1 LKNDGTIP
9 PVVRFGQ
16 SMSQPIAEEAF
27 MGRGTT
33 TENNRIRTWIEA
45 RGGHP
50 ARIGDAKDAETVRVD
65 FNTTKPQEQ
74 ISWDEFF
81 QGLDDSRLAFLHRT
95 KAQDDVARLGRIVRR
110 QRRPR

>member
-1 LKNDGTIP
+1 
-9 PVVRFGQ
+9 
-16 SMSQPIAEEAF
+16 

-33 TENNRIRTWIEA
+33 TENSRIRHWIEA

-50 ARIGDAKDAETVRVD
+50 ARIKDASDSETVRVD
-65 FNTTKPQEQ
+65 FSSESMDD

-81 QGLDDSRLAFLHRT
+81 QGFDGSRLAFLHRT

-110 QRRPR
+110 RRHH